1 MNSRTLTDF
10 LFAGLAVVPC
20 VLVAAGAVGPAI
32 MVFVPLLIVACLCGW
47 HEQVTDGENEASHHT
62 DAAMPHKPGVS

>member
-20 VLVAAGAVGPAI
+20 GLVAAGRVGPAI
-32 MVFVPLLIVACLCGW
+32 MVFVPLLFVACLCGW
-47 HEQVTDGENEASHHT
+47 HEQVTDGDNEASHHT

>member
-32 MVFVPLLIVACLCGW
+32 MVFVPLLIAACLCGW
-47 HEQVTDGENEASHHT
+47 HEQITDDGNEAPGHA
-62 DAAMPHKPGVS
+62 DASLPHKPGVS

>member
-10 LFAGLAVVPC
+10 LFAGLAVVPG

-32 MVFVPLLIVACLCGW
+32 MVFVPLLFVACLCGW
-47 HEQVTDGENEASHHT
+47 HEQVTDNGDDASHHA
-62 DAAMPHKPGVS
+62 DATMPHKPGVS